1 MTRESRKK
9 NRESRNMWMIVNV
22 WTHGRM
28 HACLG
33 THESMN
39 ERMNEE
45 NKEAERKNDH
55 TRKEKEEKTTERRKD
70 GKKERRKEGRKKDRK
85 KERSN
90 ETRKQWNKETT
101 QGLSTCTDFQW
112 QVYEC
117 MCKFNCCYETVNSV
131 VEQHLQ
137 LSACWE
143 TIAVGS
149 STSQI
154 HPISL
159 QVTARSWIHRLESR
173 CVLKEG
179 ELQPSQVGV
188 VTPYMGQVRR
198 LRRAISQNL
207 SLERGEL
214 LVASVDSF
222 QGREKELRWSE
233 IYIRWFQFKVS
244 TLFAWNF
251 LFWVILN
258 SLVWNCTFLFGWF
271 VLLFVRS
278 FVRFVLFPMFFL
290 SQFLRLFV
298 YVFVH
303 WLVGMLARTD
313 KVWRSIP
320 TDFTWKLDGKLF

>member
-1 MTRESRKK
+1 
-9 NRESRNMWMIVNV
+9 
-22 WTHGRM
+22 
-28 HACLG
+28 
-33 THESMN
+33 
-39 ERMNEE
+39 
-45 NKEAERKNDH
+45 
-55 TRKEKEEKTTERRKD
+55 
-70 GKKERRKEGRKKDRK
+70 
-85 KERSN
+85 
-90 ETRKQWNKETT
+90 
-101 QGLSTCTDFQW
+101 
-112 QVYEC
+112 

-143 TIAVGS
+143 MFAVGS

-159 QVTARSWIHRLESR
+159 QVMARSWIHHLESR

-233 IYIRWFQFKVS
+233 IFY
-244 TLFAWNF
+244 TLIS
-251 LFWVILN
+251 V
-258 SLVWNCTFLFGWF
+258 
-271 VLLFVRS
+271 
-278 FVRFVLFPMFFL
+278 
-290 SQFLRLFV
+290 
-298 YVFVH
+298 
-303 WLVGMLARTD
+303 
-313 KVWRSIP
+313 
-320 TDFTWKLDGKLF
+320 